1 LASAAKAAH
10 STKEESTVSEYVR
23 FFEEFGI
30 DDVPLVGGKNA
41 SLGEMYRELSGEG
54 VRVPNGFAITA
65 SAYRHML
72 EVTGAGDELRATL
85 GALDPSDVRALA
97 RAGARAREIVYGA
110 GLPDDVAD
118 EVRAAYRRLQEQ
130 YGEDVSLAVR
140 SSATAEDL
148 PTASFAGQHESFL
161 NIRGEASLLD
171 ACRRC
176 FASLFTDRGIHYR
189 IDKGFD
195 HFQVALSIGV
205 MKMVRADLASSGVFF
220 SLDTESGF
228 RDVVFITGAY
238 GLGENVVQGAVD
250 PDEFYVHKP
259 TFEAGHRAVLRRMLG
274 DKAVKM
280 VFVEGG
286 TKNTTRNVPAPKGDR
301 ERFCIDDEDVLA
313 LADSAIKIERHYGR
327 PMDMEWAKDGLD
339 GQLYV
344 VQARPETVASQR
356 EATVLEEHVLDGSG
370 EVIAEGRAVGTKI
383 AAGSARL
390 IANVSHLSEFLPGE
404 VLLADTTTPDWE
416 PVMKT
421 AAAIVTNRGGRTC
434 HAAIVARE
442 LGVPAVVGV
451 GDATTR
457 IPSGTAVTISCAEGD
472 TGRVYRG
479 EIPFHVERTQINDT
493 RRPDTE
499 IMINLGNPDLA
510 FKASFL
516 PNDGVGLARMEF
528 IISEYIKAH
537 PIALLHPDRVTDLH
551 ARSRIEHLTRGH
563 PDGASFFVQRLSE
576 GIGTIAAAF
585 WPKPVVVRMSDFKS
599 NEYASLLG
607 GAGFEPDEENPML
620 GFRGASRY
628 AHPAYEEGFAL
639 ECEAMKRVRD
649 EMGLTNVIL
658 MLPFVRRVE
667 EADAVLE
674 KMAALGLRRKEN
686 GLQVYAMCEIPNNVL
701 LIDQFAQRFD
711 GFSIGSNDLTQLTL
725 GVDRDSAI
733 VAFDYDERDEG
744 VKQMIRLA
752 VEGCQ
757 RNDIHSGL
765 CGQAPSDYPDMA
777 EYLVELGISSISL
790 NPDTVIRTTARVL
803 ELEQRLGR
811 GSRKAD
817 EQGAGVAAVAG

>member
-1 LASAAKAAH
+1 MAS
-10 STKEESTVSEYVR
+10 SRYVR

-41 SLGEMYRELSGEG
+41 SLGEMYRELSSDG
-54 VRVPNGFAITA
+54 VRVPNGFATTA
-65 SAYRHML
+65 DAYRHVL
-72 EVTGAGDELRATL
+72 AQAGADSRLRATL
-85 GALDPSDVRALA
+85 EGLDPGDVTDLA
-97 RAGARAREIVYGA
+97 RRAKRAREIVYGA
-110 GLPDDVAD
+110 GVPEDLAR
-118 EVRAAYRRLQEQ
+118 EIRAGYQRLQQQ

-148 PTASFAGQHESFL
+148 PTASFAGQQDTFL
-161 NIRGEASLLD
+161 NIRGEESLLD

-176 FASLFTDRGIHYR
+176 FASLFTDRAIHYR
-189 IDKGFD
+189 IDQGFD

-205 MKMVRADLASSGVFF
+205 MKMVRSDLASSGVFF

-259 TFEAGHRAVLRRMLG
+259 TFAAGHRAVLRRLLG

-280 VFVEGG
+280 IFVEGE
-286 TKNTTRNVPAPKGDR
+286 TKHTTRNVPTAKASR
-301 ERFCIDDEDVLA
+301 ERYCLDDADVLE
-313 LADSAIKIERHYGR
+313 LADYAIKIERHYGR
-327 PMDMEWAKDGLD
+327 PMDMEWAKDGID
-339 GQLYV
+339 GMLYI

-356 EATVLEEHVLDGSG
+356 KVTTLESYSLEGTG
-370 EVIAEGRAVGTKI
+370 EIITEGRSVGEKI
-383 AAGSARL
+383 ASGKARVMDS
-390 IANVSHLSEFLPGE
+390 ISHLSEFEPGE
-404 VLLADTTTPDWE
+404 VLVADITTPDWE

-434 HAAIVARE
+434 HAAIIARE
-442 LGVPAVVGV
+442 LGVPAVVGA
-451 GDATTR
+451 GDATTSIR
-457 IPSGTAVTISCAEGD
+457 DGSPVTVSCAEGD
-472 TGRVYRG
+472 SGRVYSG
-479 EIPFHVERTQINDT
+479 EVAFRVDRTDVGDIPRPATQI
-493 RRPDTE
+493 
-499 IMINLGNPDLA
+499 MVNLGNPDLA
-510 FKASFL
+510 FKTSFL

-528 IISEYIKAH
+528 IVSEYIKAH
-537 PIALLHPDRVTDLH
+537 PLALIHPEKVADPRVRESIARLSH
-551 ARSRIEHLTRGH
+551 GY
-563 PDGASFFVQRLSE
+563 PDGESFFVERLSE

-585 WPKPVVVRMSDFKS
+585 WPKPVVVRMSDFKT

-607 GAGFEPDEENPML
+607 GTEFEPNEENPML

-639 ECEAMKRVRD
+639 ECRAMKRVRE

-667 EADAVLE
+667 EADRVLAR
-674 KMAALGLRRKEN
+674 MAELGLERASA
-686 GLQVYAMCEIPNNVL
+686 GLEVYAMCEIPNNVI
-701 LIDQFAQRFD
+701 LIDRFAERFD

-725 GVDRDSAI
+725 GVDRDSEI

-744 VKQMIRLA
+744 VKEMIRLA
-752 VEGCQ
+752 VQGCA
-757 RNDIHSGL
+757 RNGIHSGL

-777 EYLVELGISSISL
+777 EYLVELGIDSISL
-790 NPDTVIRTTARVL
+790 NPDTVVKTTQHIL
-803 ELEQRLGR
+803 EVERRLGR
-811 GSRKAD
+811 PRREDHDGSTSEPAH
-817 EQGAGVAAVAG
+817 G